1 MTRRTTL
8 GPKFLSLILLV
19 LLVVFCFGGSVAVAG
34 DECTTPGDYVQVRVS
49 TLDPPVVQPGDDD
62 QPTVGVRKRGSQVDF
77 GTKPG
82 PPPPAGKAAAR
93 PSAPGQNWWL
103 SIQEFMGRLGVFL
116 LRMPS

>member
-8 GPKFLSLILLV
+8 GPQFLSLILLV
-19 LLVVFCFGGSVAVAG
+19 LLVVCCFGGSVAVAG

-77 GTKPG
+77 GATPM
-82 PPPPAGKAAAR
+82 PPPAGKAVTR
-93 PSAPGQNWWL
+93 PSAPGKSWWL
-103 SIQEFMGRLGVFL
+103 SIQEFMGRLGVLL